1 MTEHMRTWPTE
12 VTDVIASNRK
22 KRISA
27 RRATTLLLLDAPDS
41 RREANSP
48 IVGNTRMQKLV
59 FLAQDRAKENIREDS
74 SFTFDYGFVPEK
86 FGPAD
91 VGLYQD
97 LEFLHATG
105 LISLDGAE
113 GPQFSEFPAPPEMYR
128 RAHRASLLPEER
140 EENELSFEYLMG
152 AAPEELSEAEA
163 DTDTGTVY
171 AITAKGRKKLK
182 EIEAGLPE
190 QRERDRFAYLRS
202 VCQDVRRDF
211 GDLPLKKLLQYV
223 YRHHTDMTTRSTIK
237 GWVEGHKY

>member
-1 MTEHMRTWPTE
+1 
-12 VTDVIASNRK
+12 VIASDRK

-27 RRATTLLLLDAPDS
+27 RRATVLLLLESPDS
-41 RREANSP
+41 RGEANTP
-48 IVGNTRMQKLV
+48 IIGNTRMQKLV
-59 FLAQDRAKENIREDS
+59 FLAQDRAKEKIREHS

-91 VGLYQD
+91 LALYQD

-105 LISLDGAE
+105 LMSVDGAE

-128 RAHRASLLPEER
+128 PAHRASLLPEER

-152 AAPEELSEAEA
+152 AAPQELSEAEA
-163 DTDTGTVY
+163 ATDTGTAY
-171 AITAKGRKKLK
+171 AITPKGRRKLK

-190 QRERDRFAYLRS
+190 QRERERFIFLRS
-202 VCQDVRRDF
+202 VCQEVRRDF

-237 GWVEGHKY
+237 GWVENRKY